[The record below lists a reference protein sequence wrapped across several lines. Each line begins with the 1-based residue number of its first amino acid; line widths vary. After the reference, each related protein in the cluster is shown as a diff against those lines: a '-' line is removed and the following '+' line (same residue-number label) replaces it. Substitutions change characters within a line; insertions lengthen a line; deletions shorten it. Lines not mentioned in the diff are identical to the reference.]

1 MKNKLIAFNIIA
13 IGLILL
19 YPILEFYCIYYP
31 LKFKFS
37 EIFNQIEYQNT
48 IFILVGI
55 FIFSSLISLFRIDK
69 LLKFNLG
76 LNFLLIILFFSSLIN
91 QLIDLK
97 KEEKE
102 YIERALDDIK
112 KDKIVFLYSGGF
124 EIPEYSPKTY
134 AGIDS
139 IHQKYGV
146 DYKNIGILDL
156 KHDILELKYKE
167 TVKPYLE
174 KRNGKDWEKRMQK
187 ELDEIKKE
195 NLF

>member
-91 QLIDLK
+91 QLIYLK

-102 YIERALDDIK
+102 YI
-112 KDKIVFLYSGGF
+112 
-124 EIPEYSPKTY
+124 
-134 AGIDS
+134 
-139 IHQKYGV
+139 
-146 DYKNIGILDL
+146 
-156 KHDILELKYKE
+156 
-167 TVKPYLE
+167 
-174 KRNGKDWEKRMQK
+174 
-187 ELDEIKKE
+187 
-195 NLF
+195 